1 LKLYLLMF
9 CCTFLMAAAQPPSNV
24 PVPAE
29 KPRDAQEKAQENKA
43 PQSETMPE
51 TQDNPE
57 ADVESNSEPATEEP
71 KKTEPAPTSQ
81 ERAKCEMQLKRNGAV
96 FEPIKPIRDSAEC
109 AIDAPVELR
118 AINAS
123 IKLDTPAKLSCDA
136 ALALT
141 EWVQQS
147 VVPTLKIA
155 MPDKELTSLANAS
168 GYVCRNR
175 NHSANGKISEHAK
188 GNAFDIASF
197 SFGDGSKMVMK
208 PRAKDGTM
216 EGAFQRSITA
226 AACLFFTTVLS
237 PGSDATHQDHLHI
250 DVMKRKNNYRYCM

>member
-1 LKLYLLMF
+1 
-9 CCTFLMAAAQPPSNV
+9 MAAAEPPPNV
-24 PVPAE
+24 PIPAE
-29 KPRDAQEKAQENKA
+29 KPQAAQEPA
-43 PQSETMPE
+43 PEATPPPPK
-51 TQDNPE
+51 TQANPA
-57 ADVESNSEPATEEP
+57 ADVESNSAPTNDDPA
-71 KKTEPAPTSQ
+71 KNEPAPTS
-81 ERAKCEMQLKRNGAV
+81 EDRAKCEMQLKRNGAV

-136 ALALT
+136 ALALNQ
-141 EWVQQS
+141 WVQQS

-188 GNAFDIASF
+188 GNAFDIASL
-197 SFGDGSKMVMK
+197 SFGDGSKMTMQ

-226 AACLFFTTVLS
+226 SACLFFTTVLS
-237 PGSDATHQDHLHI
+237 PGADATHQDHLHI
-250 DVMKRKNNYRYCM
+250 DVMQRKNDYRYCM